1 MIFYYLHYLYK
12 IYLFH
17 KVKKIIILNFYN
29 YGINNIIWRKK
40 KFIEYILLK
49 LEEEKKRLNYNK
61 YYFNNDYEGL
71 LNGNI
76 ITFNDL
82 IRVSPLIKENFLLN
96 ENDLNQYSFYMLYS
110 LIISITNENYLYL
123 KNNISL
129 LGKFISL
136 VS

>member
-1 MIFYYLHYLYK
+1 M
-12 IYLFH
+12 
-17 KVKKIIILNFYN
+17 
-29 YGINNIIWRKK
+29 
-40 KFIEYILLK
+40 
-49 LEEEKKRLNYNK
+49 EEEKKRLNYNK

-110 LIISITNENYLYL
+110 LIISITNKNCLYL